1 MEQFIRVGIITNT
14 HGIRGEVKVYPATD
28 NVRRFS
34 VLKKVFL
41 DENHGRKLLAIEHV
55 KYFKQMAILK
65 FEGYD
70 RIEDIEGFKGLDI
83 FVSREDAVPLEE
95 GEYYIAD
102 LIDMKVV
109 TGDGRELGVLRDVM
123 ETGAN
128 DVYVVDSPEY
138 GEVLIPAIPQ
148 CIQSVDI
155 ETGIMQVELLPGL
168 LDLSRSGK
176 KQSPD

>member
-1 MEQFIRVGIITNT
+1 MEQFIKVGTITNT

-28 NVRRFS
+28 DIRRFS
-34 VLKKVFL
+34 VLEKVFL
-41 DENHGRKLLAIEHV
+41 DEKHGRKLMPIEKV
-55 KYFKQMAILK
+55 RYFKQMVIIK
-65 FEGYD
+65 FRGYD

-109 TGDGRELGVLRDVM
+109 AEDGSEIGILTDVIK
-123 ETGAN
+123 TGAN
-128 DVYVVDSPEY
+128 DVYVVSSPEF
-138 GEVLIPAIPQ
+138 GEILIPVIPQ
-148 CIQSVDI
+148 CIKSVDI
-155 ETGIMQVELLPGL
+155 ESGIMTAELLPGL

-176 KQSPD
+176 KKQPD

>member
-1 MEQFIRVGIITNT
+1 MEQYIRVGTIINT

-28 NVRRFS
+28 DIKRFS
-34 VLKKVFL
+34 VLEKVFL
-41 DENHGRKLLAIEHV
+41 DEAHSRKCLYIENV
-55 KYFKQMAILK
+55 KYFKQTAILK
-65 FEGYD
+65 FTGFD

-102 LIDMKVV
+102 LIDMKVRTV
-109 TGDGRELGVLRDVM
+109 DGEELGILKDVM
-123 ETGAN
+123 KTGAN
-128 DVYVVDSPEY
+128 DVYIVDSPQY

-148 CIQSVDI
+148 CIKSVDI
-155 ETGIMQVELLPGL
+155 ETGIMTAELLPGL

-176 KQSPD
+176 KRSPG